1 MATMLVTRVFRKI
14 PVRIACLH
22 PLRHRYVPFCGAG
35 APPDSITGN
44 PSMYRLS
51 LLICTLLS
59 GAAFAQRDAKV
70 PDPDPELE
78 RKSFVVAP
86 GFEVNL
92 FAADPLLA
100 KPIQMN
106 FDPQGRLW
114 VASSEVY
121 PQIKPGQ
128 VANDKIVVLEDTDG
142 DGKADKTTVFADG
155 LLIPTGVEPGD
166 GGAYVANSTELVHL
180 SASKPGQKAD
190 RTRVVLSGFGT
201 EDTHHIIH
209 TFRWGPDGCLYFNQ
223 SIYIHSHIETPHG
236 VKRLN
241 GGGIWRFR
249 PETMEM
255 DVFVRGFVNSW
266 GHHFDR
272 WGQSLIT
279 DGAYGEG
286 VNHGVPGAYYVTA
299 VGGTRIMKGLNPG
312 SPKHCG
318 LEIVSGRHLPDD
330 WQGDVITNDF
340 RGHRVCRFKIGE
352 DGSSFTSREMTEVIK
367 SNHPAFRPIDV
378 KMGPDGAIY
387 IADWYNPIIQHGEVD
402 FRDPR
407 RDHVHGRIWRVTAK
421 GRPLVKKPDLVGA
434 KTADLLERLKD
445 PEDWTRHN
453 AKRVLK
459 ERGAKEVI
467 PALETWVK
475 NLDPRDANHEHHLL
489 EALWTY
495 QSLDVV
501 ETKLLDALL
510 NAKEYRARA
519 AAGRVLSHWQA
530 RVPGAI
536 EKLAAR
542 ANDSEPRVRMEAVRA
557 LAATGKPEAVAPA
570 FASMDKPVDRTMD
583 YALWLTARD
592 LEPVWMPRLQA
603 GEDLFR
609 GNVKGLAFA
618 LQAAGRTGM
627 AGALLRLLKDGKV
640 PENQYA
646 TAWEM
651 VARTAGPAEVPEVL
665 RKCSDGRLPDAFRN
679 AVMSAL
685 EEGVRQR
692 KVPPP
697 EDAESLW
704 AQLDYTGDAARR
716 SSARL
721 IGFWKIEN
729 FRASL
734 VSMAGPST
742 VEPADRAAAM
752 EGLVLFGDA
761 KAEAVLTDLANAPAP
776 FLESKSAE
784 RWVGVPAEK
793 VRLIRRQAI
802 AALAALNPAR
812 AAERAVALLIE
823 MPATD
828 NPTDLFEAFLSRR
841 GGAAALA
848 KAIDGKKL
856 NPDMAKLGLKAV
868 RSSVQDAKPLTEAL
882 TKAGGLTAPRTDYTP
897 AEIKAYVEEVMTR
910 GDAARGEAVYRRK
923 EATCMSCHAIA
934 GAGGQVGPDMTSIG
948 ASAQVDYLVE
958 SILIPNKAVK
968 EGYHAL
974 RISTFDNKVVVGI
987 KSREAEGKLYLR
999 TSEDKEIAIAEKD
1012 IEERG
1017 QSRSLMP
1024 DGLADQ
1030 MTRQELVDL
1039 VRFMSELGKV
1049 GGPYAPNKARLV
1061 RRWQVFEPTND
1072 NMNKLRRARA
1082 AAAVENPDDFVWS
1095 SAYSKTSGEFPLD
1108 SLPKLVVWK
1117 DSEPFGMLRAQLD
1130 VTTGGP
1136 ARLKFN
1142 SVVGLT
1148 MWAGSTPVE
1157 VKDETV
1163 IELKAGLQ
1171 TLTFAVD
1178 LNKRKE
1184 GLRIELEDVA
1194 GSPARVNIVN
1204 GK

>member
-1 MATMLVTRVFRKI
+1 
-14 PVRIACLH
+14 
-22 PLRHRYVPFCGAG
+22 
-35 APPDSITGN
+35 
-44 PSMYRLS
+44 MYRLS
-51 LLICTLLS
+51 LII
-59 GAAFAQRDAKV
+59 FASLPVVALAQADAKV

-78 RKSFVVAP
+78 RKSFIVAP

-128 VANDKIVVLEDTDG
+128 VANDKIIILEDTKG
-142 DGKADKTTVFADG
+142 VGVADKTTVFADG
-155 LLIPTGVEPGD
+155 LLIPTGVAPGD
-166 GGAYVANSTELVHL
+166 GGAYVANSTEVLHL

-190 RTRVVLSGFGT
+190 KSRVVLSGFGT

-209 TFRWGPDGCLYFNQ
+209 TFRWGPDGCLYINQ

-236 VKRLN
+236 VRHLN

-286 VNHGVPGAYYVTA
+286 VNHGVPGAYFVTA
-299 VGGTRIMKGLNPG
+299 VGATRIMKGLNPG

-352 DGSSFTSREMTEVIK
+352 DGSTFTSREMTEVIK
-367 SNHPAFRPIDV
+367 TNHPAFRPIDV

-434 KTADLLERLKD
+434 KAPELLDRLKD
-445 PEDWTRHN
+445 HEEWTRTN

-467 PALETWVK
+467 PALDAWLK
-475 NLDPRDANHEHHLL
+475 HLDPNDADYEHNLL

-501 ETKLLDALL
+501 EPKLLEMVL
-510 NAKEYRARA
+510 NTKDYRARA
-519 AAGRVLSHWQA
+519 AVVRVLSHWHP
-530 RVPGAI
+530 RITNAI
-536 EKLAAR
+536 DLLSVKALD
-542 ANDSEPRVRMEAVRA
+542 DSPRVRMEAVRA

-570 FASMDKPVDRTMD
+570 FAAMAKPVDRTMD

-592 LEPVWMPRLQA
+592 LETVWLPKTIA
-603 GEDLFR
+603 GEDVFK
-609 GNVKGLAFA
+609 GNVKALAFA
-618 LQAAGRTGM
+618 LEAAQSRDT
-627 AGALLRLLKDGKV
+627 ARAIIALLKSKRLKADAQLDLWV
-640 PENQYA
+640 LL
-646 TAWEM
+646 
-651 VARTAGPAEVPEVL
+651 ARVGGPAEVDLILDLKGALNEIHTQPEMARVI
-665 RKCSDGRLPDAFRN
+665 
-679 AVMSAL
+679 SAL
-685 EEGVRQR
+685 EDNARTR
-692 KVPPP
+692 KVAPTKIQDGPGENVTLFLDSP
-697 EDAESLW
+697 NQTLRESAWRLCGLWKLEWMRAEMERRITNEMTDLSDRRVCIESLSLLGGAKSIKTLSDFAESANRPAELRI
-704 AQLDYTGDAARR
+704 AATTALIQLDPVAGAAI
-716 SSARL
+716 AIRL
-721 IGFWKIEN
+721 IEN
-729 FRASL
+729 L
-734 VSMAGPST
+734 
-742 VEPADRAAAM
+742 
-752 EGLVLFGDA
+752 
-761 KAEAVLTDLANAPAP
+761 
-776 FLESKSAE
+776 
-784 RWVGVPAEK
+784 
-793 VRLIRRQAI
+793 
-802 AALAALNPAR
+802 
-812 AAERAVALLIE
+812 
-823 MPATD
+823 PAT
-828 NPTDLFEAFLSRR
+828 TDTNAIFVAFLNRK
-841 GGAAALA
+841 GGAVALA
-848 KAIDGKKL
+848 KALDGKKL
-856 NPDMAKLGLKAV
+856 NPDVAKLGLKAV
-868 RSSVQDAKPLTEAL
+868 RSSVQDAKPLTDAL
-882 TKAGGLTAPRTDYTP
+882 TKAGGLSAPRTDYTP
-897 AEIKAYVEEVMTR
+897 AEIKAYVDEVLTK

-923 EATCMSCHAIA
+923 DATCLNCHAIA

-968 EGYHAL
+968 EGFHAMRVDTL
-974 RISTFDNKVVVGI
+974 DSKVIVGI
-987 KSREAEGKLYLR
+987 KTREADGKLYLR
-999 TSEDKEIAIAEKD
+999 TAEDKEVVISEKD
-1012 IEERG
+1012 IEARS

-1030 MTRQELVDL
+1030 LTRQEFVDL

-1061 RRWQVFEPTND
+1061 RRWQVLEPTKENIFQ
-1072 NMNKLRRARA
+1072 LQRASA
-1082 AAAVENPDDFVWS
+1082 AKAVETPDAFVWT
-1095 SAYSKTSGEFPLD
+1095 SAYSKVAGELPVDAF
-1108 SLPKLVVWK
+1108 PKLVVWSG
-1117 DSEPFGMLRAQLD
+1117 SEPFAMVRCQLD

-1136 ARLKFN
+1136 VRLKLN
-1142 SVVGLT
+1142 GTTGLSTWVG
-1148 MWAGSTPVE
+1148 ATPV
-1157 VKDETV
+1157 D
-1163 IELKAGLQ
+1163 LKNENVLDLKGGLQ
-1171 TLTFAVD
+1171 TLTFSID
-1178 LNKRKE
+1178 LNKRKD
-1184 GLRIELEDVA
+1184 GLRVELLDEA
-1194 GSPARVNIVN
+1194 GSQARVNIVN

>member
-1 MATMLVTRVFRKI
+1 MHRLAILFLAAVPAT
-14 PVRIACLH
+14 
-22 PLRHRYVPFCGAG
+22 G
-35 APPDSITGN
+35 
-44 PSMYRLS
+44 
-51 LLICTLLS
+51 
-59 GAAFAQRDAKV
+59 FAQADAKV

-78 RKSFVVAP
+78 RKSFIVAD

-128 VANDKIVVLEDTDG
+128 VANDKVIVLEDADG

-190 RTRVVLSGFGT
+190 KTRVVLSGFGT

-236 VKRLN
+236 VKHLN

-255 DVFVRGFVNSW
+255 DVLVRGFVNPW

-286 VNHGVPGAYYVTA
+286 VNHGVPGAYFVTA
-299 VGGTRIMKGLNPG
+299 VGGTRLLKGLNPG

-318 LEIVSGRHLPDD
+318 LEVVSGRHLSDD

-340 RGHRVCRFKIGE
+340 RGHRVCRFKLSE
-352 DGSSFTSREMTEVIK
+352 DGSTFASREMTEVIK
-367 SNHPAFRPIDV
+367 TNHPAFRPIDV

-434 KTADLLERLKD
+434 KTPELLDRLKD
-445 PEDWTRHN
+445 PEDWTRQQ

-459 ERGAKEVI
+459 ERGAKEVV
-467 PALETWVK
+467 PALLAWDSRLEED
-475 NLDPRDANHEHHLL
+475 DPNYEHHLL
-489 EALWTY
+489 EALWTF

-501 ETKLLDALL
+501 EPKLLVTLL
-510 NAKEYRARA
+510 NAKDYRARA
-519 AAGRVLSHWQA
+519 AAVRALSHWHQ
-530 RVPGAI
+530 RVPNAI
-536 EKLAAR
+536 DLLSAR
-542 ANDSEPRVRMEAVRA
+542 ALDDSPRVRMEAVRA
-557 LAATGKPEAVAPA
+557 LAATGSPAAVAPA
-570 FASMDKPVDRTMD
+570 FASLDKPVDRTMD

-592 LEPVWMPRLQA
+592 LEPVWMPKFKA
-603 GEDLFR
+603 GEDPFR
-609 GNVKGLAFA
+609 GNVKGLTFA
-618 LQAAGRTGM
+618 LEAAGTRDVVKPLLTLARDDSLPVERRM
-627 AGALLRLLKDGKV
+627 AMWLLIAKIGGPEEINPILHEGLGYTNGSFRLSLLQNLESNVRQSTFGRIPKITSETLYDFAMPGTDLAPPSMRLMGLLRDEKFRTYL
-640 PENQYA
+640 ENQA
-646 TAWEM
+646 N
-651 VARTAGPAEVPEVL
+651 
-665 RKCSDGRLPDAFRN
+665 K
-679 AVMSAL
+679 
-685 EEGVRQR
+685 
-692 KVPPP
+692 
-697 EDAESLW
+697 
-704 AQLDYTGDAARR
+704 
-716 SSARL
+716 
-721 IGFWKIEN
+721 
-729 FRASL
+729 
-734 VSMAGPST
+734 PSNSID
-742 VEPADRAAAM
+742 ERRAAL
-752 EGLVLFGDA
+752 EGLVYLGGAKTRDFLERVSGADEPATMRRLAVGALANMDLA
-761 KAEAVLTDLANAPAP
+761 KAAARASDLLSAADPKEDLTDL
-776 FLESKSAE
+776 F
-784 RWVGVPAEK
+784 
-793 VRLIRRQAI
+793 
-802 AALAALNPAR
+802 
-812 AAERAVALLIE
+812 
-823 MPATD
+823 T
-828 NPTDLFEAFLSRR
+828 AFLDRR
-841 GGAAALA
+841 GGSAALA
-848 KAIDGKKL
+848 KALAGKKL
-856 NPDMAKLGLKAV
+856 HPDVAKLGLKVV
-868 RSSVQDAKPLTEAL
+868 RSSVQDAKPLTDAL
-882 TKAGGLTAPRTDYTP
+882 TAAGGLTAARTDYSP
-897 AEIKAYVEEVMTR
+897 EEIRGYVQEVLTK

-923 EATCMSCHAIA
+923 EATCLACHAIA

-974 RISTFDNKVVVGI
+974 KVSTLDGKVVVGV
-987 KSREAEGKLYLR
+987 KTREADGKLYLR
-999 TSEDKEIAIAEKD
+999 TAEDKEIAIPEKD
-1012 IEERG
+1012 IDEKA

-1039 VRFMSELGKV
+1039 IRFLSELGKV
-1049 GGPYAPNKARLV
+1049 GPYAPNKARLV
-1061 RRWQVFEPTND
+1061 RRWQVFEPTPE
-1072 NMNKLRRARA
+1072 NMNQLRRARA
-1082 AAAVENPDDFVWS
+1082 AAAVETPDAFVWS
-1095 SAYSKTSGEFPLD
+1095 GAYSKVSGEFPLD
-1108 SLPKLVVWK
+1108 SLPRLVVWNG
-1117 DSEPFGMLRAQLD
+1117 SEPFALVRAQLD

-1136 ARLKFN
+1136 AKLRMNGAAGL
-1142 SVVGLT
+1142 SLWVG
-1148 MWAGSTPVE
+1148 AAPVE
-1157 VKDETV
+1157 VKDE
-1163 IELKAGLQ
+1163 ISLDLKPGLQ
-1171 TLTFAVD
+1171 WLTFAVD
-1178 LNKRKE
+1178 LNKRKD
-1184 GLRIELEDVA
+1184 GLRVELEDVA
-1194 GSPARVNIVN
+1194 GSPARVNIVG